1 MKLLLFCLFIMVLNL
16 AVDFNNCV
24 VLWDYAERYF
34 INFFCYYS
42 AQRLTSFSAKA
53 TYFLWSHHFSPL
65 FIHPPF
71 SSDFSF
77 SFRRTA
83 ISKAWLYLVG
93 LFYIAIC
100 LVPSSS
106 GAKGTRI
113 TSGVPWHKERGVQE
127 TCEGPQLGIYAG
139 FRRTQNIDPQEF
151 ENFHLCFPN
160 SPSYL
165 SLIWGHGRVF
175 NLAERL
181 ISYML
186 FVLREGNLSE
196 PQIS

>member
-1 MKLLLFCLFIMVLNL
+1 MKLLLFCLFIIVLNL

-106 GAKGTRI
+106 GAKGTRNHI
-113 TSGVPWHKERGVQE
+113 RCTLTQGKRSARDMW
-127 TCEGPQLGIYAG
+127 
-139 FRRTQNIDPQEF
+139 RTT
-151 ENFHLCFPN
+151 
-160 SPSYL
+160 
-165 SLIWGHGRVF
+165 
-175 NLAERL
+175 A
-181 ISYML
+181 
-186 FVLREGNLSE
+186 GNLCWVQKNPKYRSTR
-196 PQIS
+196 IWKFSSLLS